1 MTEIELLQHE
11 FDAVPAPEERTVM
24 AARAA
29 LLRDIAAES
38 QPSRVW
44 TRRGWIRL
52 AVATGALALFAGVLT
67 AVIPHSDRLTGSEIA
82 AAAYRALT
90 PVDGRIW
97 HRVTRTTRT
106 TLGGVERQAEVWE
119 RWVATSP
126 PYGLRDRSPRWGET
140 EIGPCGSIQYIARDN
155 VFRVSRNRLA
165 LDDPRPYD
173 VAINGATD
181 PARQYR
187 HLFRSGRVRYRGE
200 TTFQGIAA
208 AYRLVVGGPE
218 SSVSYL
224 VRQDNF
230 YPLRTIRRTQTYIE
244 VVTFLKF
251 EYIPRKHALPGCYT
265 SGGTR
270 ERPCI
275 RAVPDRAGPA
285 VGLGPSSRWSG
296 ARAALRAP
304 RRSGRLL
311 S

>member
-1 MTEIELLQHE
+1 MTEIEFLHRE
-11 FDAVPAPEERTVM
+11 FDAVPAPEEGTVA

-29 LLRDIAAES
+29 LLRDIAGES

-44 TRRGWIRL
+44 GRRGWIRL
-52 AVATGALALFAGVLT
+52 AVVTGAVALAAGVLT

-82 AAAYRALT
+82 AAAYRAVT

-97 HRVTRTTRT
+97 HRVTRTSRT
-106 TLGGVERQAEVWE
+106 PLGGVEGQPEVWE

-126 PYGLRDRSPRWGET
+126 PYGLRDRSPGWGET
-140 EIGPCGSIQYIARDN
+140 EIGPCGSIQYVAREN
-155 VFRVSRNRLA
+155 VFNVSHKRVAPN
-165 LDDPRPYD
+165 DPRPYD

-208 AYRLVVGGPE
+208 YRLAVGGPE
-218 SSVSYL
+218 TSVTYL

-251 EYIPRKHALPGCYT
+251 EYVPRNARTSQLLHIGKHPRASVHQ
-265 SGGTR
+265 SGP
-270 ERPCI
+270 RPRGACA
-275 RAVPDRAGPA
+275 RFGSLESL
-285 VGLGPSSRWSG
+285 VGG
-296 ARAALRAP
+296 
-304 RRSGRLL
+304 
-311 S
+311 